1 MATSV
6 FNQGSY
12 TVSGIAPPRSGVA
25 EQFQAGLQANLGRQ
39 DARSVMAARG
49 EATRLAQNADKRAQ
63 TELEMRQEAMR
74 QQQARAAQAS
84 ARAGQQRQATSELI
98 AGLRAPTTPA
108 TRTTPDVAPV
118 TPPRTVT
125 VPTPGTVSGGGGV
138 GSVTGDLG
146 TDVLGTY
153 SGGYGAGQV
162 DPGLMRAAGLSF
174 AAPPVQAAGT
184 LPPQYQSSFAYPD
197 GSIGIIPDSMS
208 VRPGN
213 FAAQAAAP
221 QGQPTRAEYSGIPF
235 DIYPDGR
242 IVNASSGTELPATGE
257 YDALRSML
265 TEQAGVGSAPQTGDT
280 GFRARQVDPQAS
292 QFTQDVQGLL
302 RENDIAGAI
311 SSLQVG
317 LATGEFGPMGSPLG
331 RAVGYLTDS
340 PEESA
345 RRSAVRNATQWFNAP
360 ENERLLRDNPDLI
373 AQAATDPVGFVLRQS
388 LSAETGIEPANAA
401 AAAAEQPTTAEE
413 AAPAVETPYGGLQ
426 LDFGTPVQLTFG
438 ETQGNGSKAYVAAP
452 ERIFAD
458 AEVVARQRQRLD
470 LLANYYQQT
479 NNLQGLTGVLGQ
491 LDELDVEQR
500 YLDGMQAIVGIQ
512 QENFGPAQQILQ
524 QRYPGQQVEVRPYTD
539 GTVEIFLDGQ
549 SEARL
554 TWDDMA
560 TNLQSTY
567 DRGFIEQQQLT
578 AQTARDR
585 AAELWTLQTTEMLR
599 GAREI
604 AVANNQADIDR
615 YENNGQITRV
625 GETASGQVVFQSVI
639 NGTPM
644 QFVYVESVTK
654 DPATGDETVEL
665 IATPVDQTL
674 VR

>member
-1 MATSV
+1 
-6 FNQGSY
+6 
-12 TVSGIAPPRSGVA
+12 
-25 EQFQAGLQANLGRQ
+25 
-39 DARSVMAARG
+39 
-49 EATRLAQNADKRAQ
+49 
-63 TELEMRQEAMR
+63 
-74 QQQARAAQAS
+74 
-84 ARAGQQRQATSELI
+84 
-98 AGLRAPTTPA
+98 
-108 TRTTPDVAPV
+108 
-118 TPPRTVT
+118 
-125 VPTPGTVSGGGGV
+125 
-138 GSVTGDLG
+138 
-146 TDVLGTY
+146 
-153 SGGYGAGQV
+153 
-162 DPGLMRAAGLSF
+162 MRAAGLSF
-174 AAPPVQAAGT
+174 AASPVQAPAPQAAG
-184 LPPQYQSSFAYPD
+184 
-197 GSIGIIPDSMS
+197 IPA
-208 VRPGN
+208 P
-213 FAAQAAAP
+213 AAQAATP

-317 LATGEFGPMGSPLG
+317 LATGEFGPMGSPMG
-331 RAVGYLTDS
+331 RAVGYFTDS

-388 LSAETGIEPANAA
+388 LSAETGIEPPNAA

-599 GAREI
+599 GEREI

>member
-49 EATRLAQNADKRAQ
+49 ETTRLAQNADKRAQ

-74 QQQARAAQAS
+74 QQQARAAQAA

-98 AGLRAPTTPA
+98 AGLRTPGASAPAAAPTSVVPA
-108 TRTTPDVAPV
+108 AP
-118 TPPRTVT
+118 PSRTVT
-125 VPTPGTVSGGGGV
+125 VPTPGTVGGGGGV
-138 GSVTGDLG
+138 SSVAGDLG

-174 AAPPVQAAGT
+174 AASPVQAPAPQAAG
-184 LPPQYQSSFAYPD
+184 
-197 GSIGIIPDSMS
+197 IPA
-208 VRPGN
+208 P
-213 FAAQAAAP
+213 AAQAATP

-317 LATGEFGPMGSPLG
+317 LATGEFGPMGSPMG
-331 RAVGYLTDS
+331 RAVGYFTDS

-388 LSAETGIEPANAA
+388 LSAETGIEPSNAA

-599 GAREI
+599 GEREI